1 MVIKDYHQVVEYDP
15 RRQLLDERVNSISIG
30 RLCDVEIQ
38 SKIIITYGPQNPFD
52 MTSRVMVLPVRVLT
66 KICIPSLSLSIKYNF
81 KEASLLR
88 LIFKDLL

>member
-1 MVIKDYHQVVEYDP
+1 MVIKDYHQVVEYDL
-15 RRQLLDERVNSISIG
+15 RRQVLDERVNSISIS
-30 RLCDVEIQ
+30 RLCDAVVQ
-38 SKIIITYGPQNPFD
+38 SKIIITYGPQNPFYI
-52 MTSRVMVLPVRVLT
+52 TSRVMVLPVRVLT